1 MNHNYGL
8 NLEALLAR
16 SSSEREEI
24 LFDLVKRGL
33 LDRRVCH
40 MMLAEL
46 DMREEAMNERKEEE
60 EEITAMMKRTPRFTV
75 VLTEK
80 SCVCPACHGIGSRN
94 VCVSSSFRQGN
105 YRRADGSWHF
115 EQDGTECEKKYE
127 WRTCPDCNGTGKE
140 N

>member
-1 MNHNYGL
+1 MNHNYGI
-8 NLEALLAR
+8 NIEALLYR
-16 SSSEREEI
+16 SPAERERI

-40 MMLAEL
+40 MLLAEL
-46 DMREEAMNERKEEE
+46 DMREEARNEEAEKIAE
-60 EEITAMMKRTPRFTV
+60 MLKRTPRKV
-75 VLTEK
+75 VLVKKEK

-94 VCVSSSFRQGN
+94 VCVSTSFCQGN

-127 WRTCPDCNGTGKE
+127 WRTCPDCNGTGE
-140 N
+140 EL

>member
-1 MNHNYGL
+1 MNFNFL
-8 NLEALLAR
+8 NMEDLLFR
-16 SSSEREEI
+16 SRSERERI
-24 LFDLVKRGL
+24 LFELVKRGR

-40 MMLAEL
+40 MLLAEL
-46 DMREEAMNERKEEE
+46 DMREEAREREAERIAE
-60 EEITAMMKRTPRFTV
+60 MMERTPRRTHRV

-94 VCVSSSFRQGN
+94 VCISTSFRQGN

>member
-1 MNHNYGL
+1 MNFNFL
-8 NLEALLAR
+8 NMEDLLFR
-16 SSSEREEI
+16 SRSERERI
-24 LFDLVKRGL
+24 LFELVKRGR

-46 DMREEAMNERKEEE
+46 DMREEAREREAERIAE
-60 EEITAMMKRTPRFTV
+60 MMERTPRRTHRV

-94 VCVSSSFRQGN
+94 VCISTSFRQGN